1 MTLSINQI
9 DTFFDQLNVD
19 KTDILKDLKSNNLDG
34 RSYRAL
40 NIKLNIINNLQLN
53 LLKLRKSLTPD
64 IN

>member
-19 KTDILKDLKSNNLDG
+19 KTDILKDLKSNNVDG